1 MTHLV
6 QVDCAAEVNG
16 HELLAVFEAN
26 GLRGEVVDGGPTLVF
41 RLADAGRDAGQFA
54 KAVVHSL
61 DSWLADHRSPLV
73 PAHVA
78 EDRFALRPPAA

>member
-6 QVDCAAEVNG
+6 RVDCSGTVDG
-16 HELLAVFEAN
+16 DELLAVFEAN

-41 RLADAGRDAGQFA
+41 RLADAGRDAAQFA

-61 DSWLADHRSPLV
+61 DAWLADHRSPLV

-78 EDRFALRPPAA
+78 ENLFALRPPAA